1 MLHLTNPHNFYRLGC
16 RKKISITTF
25 FQIWICSVQIDF
37 IAIFR
42 FERFHTSY
50 DENIPLL
57 LANAAPFPS
66 LFLDL
71 PTMPRPISFLSFDP
85 LERFHWCLHP
95 IIILLA

>member
-1 MLHLTNPHNFYRLGC
+1 MLSQHIMSQKVMSEPEACDNLT
-16 RKKISITTF
+16 
-25 FQIWICSVQIDF
+25 V
-37 IAIFR
+37 
-42 FERFHTSY
+42 SY

-95 IIILLA
+95 IILLA